1 MSHRLVLPPLV
12 VRGIFRVLER
22 LKKEGTTLLLVEQNA
37 RIALQISDRGYVLER
52 GQVAAQGQREEL
64 LKDEAIKK
72 AYLGE

>member
-1 MSHRLVLPPLV
+1 M
-12 VRGIFRVLER
+12 ER